1 MLFAQACASA
11 SLLDARPSPRWPTN
25 ASCILS
31 AVSDPAHSFD
41 PSAITRPHERLM
53 TYYVIVAV
61 LTLLAF
67 PITVTVLYIRYRTL
81 RYRFDD
87 EGVWRRQ
94 GLLWRREVNVSYRR
108 IQDIHLTNGII
119 QRWLGLATV
128 SIQTAAGSATPQV
141 TIDGVLEAE
150 ALRDYLYTKMRGVR
164 DAIQGAEPTTHGQER
179 TAPNVEGGDET
190 LALLGDIRDSL
201 RRLEERLG
209 GAGRDA

>member
-1 MLFAQACASA
+1 
-11 SLLDARPSPRWPTN
+11 
-25 ASCILS
+25 
-31 AVSDPAHSFD
+31 
-41 PSAITRPHERLM
+41 M

-164 DAIQGAEPTTHGQER
+164 DAIQGAESTTHGQER